1 MPHGESIVQTA
12 LPLRTYLVVSE
23 RLDEEVNV
31 MAADWVTVV
40 SANPFIVA
48 VAIAPIR
55 YTYRLVKKYGEFVIA
70 VPGLNMLHDVWI
82 AGSAQGPR
90 EAKEDRV

>member
-1 MPHGESIVQTA
+1 M
-12 LPLRTYLVVSE
+12 VSLLY
-23 RLDEEVNV
+23 RLLYPSEHI
-31 MAADWVTVV
+31 MAADRVTVV

-82 AGSAQGPR
+82 AGSAQGPPR
-90 EAKEDRV
+90 S